1 MNHVKQYRR
10 SALKLIARARMR
22 GKDAEPLLRGIA
34 SITAV
39 AAAGAVVWAI
49 LGFARVGFAEIEQ
62 PNPRTSQPA
71 SESAVSNEATT
82 NARGGTLARR
92 ECLVYIT
99 DGDATHYHSSVH
111 TANESERK
119 ALSID
124 LARSK
129 GLEPCPTCFRGKG
142 DGARAVVTSGSS
154 KANR

>member
-22 GKDAEPLLRGIA
+22 GKDAEPLLRSIA
-34 SITAV
+34 SIAAV

-49 LGFARVGFAEIEQ
+49 LGFARVGFAEIDQ
-62 PNPRTSQPA
+62 TSPRTGQPA
-71 SESAVSNEATT
+71 AEAVVSNEATT

-99 DGDATHYHSSVH
+99 DGDASHYHSSVH

-119 ALSID
+119 AVSID

-129 GLEPCPTCFRGKG
+129 GLEPCQTCFRGKG
-142 DGARAVVTSGSS
+142 DGARAIVSSSTSKS
-154 KANR
+154 NR

>member
-1 MNHVKQYRR
+1 
-10 SALKLIARARMR
+10 MR

-34 SITAV
+34 SIAAV

-49 LGFARVGFAEIEQ
+49 LGFARVGFAEIEKQ
-62 PNPRTSQPA
+62 NPVVTQPA
-71 SESAVSNEATT
+71 TESVVSNAAAT
-82 NARGGTLARR
+82 NARGSTLARR

-99 DGDATHYHSSVH
+99 DGDSTHYHASVH

-129 GLEPCPTCFRGKG
+129 GLEPCQTCFRGKG
-142 DGARAVVTSGSS
+142 DGARAVVSTGAP
-154 KANR
+154 KTTR